1 MSDVDILTLLNVET
15 DDNSFIYILLSNHPS
30 CTVYISLSPSVVS
43 PLSWAASLPV
53 SLTNV
58 ICSNQPIKRAGL
70 LYPDMQAVFDKVMK
84 YSVFILYKGPTNT
97 LL

>member
-1 MSDVDILTLLNVET
+1 MLYTNTNHYTSKNFHPSKV
-15 DDNSFIYILLSNHPS
+15 YICVIVMVGPGSRRVPQLSNHP
-30 CTVYISLSPSVVS
+30 VYPH
-43 PLSWAASLPV
+43 PAPPG
-53 SLTNV
+53 LTNV